1 MKKPVPIDSETMP
14 PNTSAN
20 EHFQACVE
28 RAYSRRCF
36 LKSGLCLS
44 AAMFLGGPLSA
55 YAKSNSAANPQNAS
69 KLLCF
74 DAIPI
79 SVDDTLKIAAGYTAT
94 VFAPW
99 GTPLFAGDAAWKT
112 DASDGADAQA
122 RQVGDNHDGSH
133 R

>member
-1 MKKPVPIDSETMP
+1 
-14 PNTSAN
+14 
-20 EHFQACVE
+20 
-28 RAYSRRCF
+28 
-36 LKSGLCLS
+36 
-44 AAMFLGGPLSA
+44 MFLGGPLSA

-69 KLLCF
+69 KLLGF

-99 GTPLFAGDAAWKT
+99 GTPLFAGDTAWKT

-122 RQVGDNHDGSH
+122 RQVRSEEHTSELQSLMRHSYAVFCLKKKKKANHKQ
-133 R
+133 